1 MNIKNFAETLINEL
15 ETTDFN
21 SYQLLIEE
29 RTWQMFREF
38 LNAVAV
44 MQKWQVEYFRTKDKH
59 ALIRSK
65 ASETEVKKMIEHLKT
80 QKTDFET
87 RKQNA
92 KHE

>member
-38 LNAVAV
+38 LNAVVV
-44 MQKWQVEYFRTKDKH
+44 MQKRQTEYFKTRDTKV
-59 ALIRSK
+59 LISSK
-65 ASETEVKKMIEHLKT
+65 QSESEVSKMIEYLKK
-80 QKTDFET
+80 QKTEFET
-87 RKQNA
+87 RKKEA
-92 KHE
+92 KT

>member
-38 LNAVAV
+38 LNAVVV
-44 MQKWQVEYFRTKDKH
+44 MQKRQTEYFKTRDTKV
-59 ALIRSK
+59 LISSK
-65 ASETEVKKMIEHLKT
+65 QSESEVSKMIEYLKK

>member
-1 MNIKNFAETLINEL
+1 MNIKKFAENLISEI
-15 ETTDFN
+15 EVSDYK

-44 MQKWQVEYFRTKDKH
+44 MQKWQVEYFRTKDKQ

-65 ASETEVKKMIEHLKT
+65 ASESEVKKMIENLKA
-80 QKTDFET
+80 QKVEFEK
-87 RKQNA
+87 RKNEQ
-92 KHE
+92 

>member
-38 LNAVAV
+38 LNAVVV
-44 MQKWQVEYFRTKDKH
+44 MQKRQTEYFKTRDTKV
-59 ALIRSK
+59 LISSK
-65 ASETEVKKMIEHLKT
+65 QSESEVSKMIEYLKK

-87 RKQNA
+87 RKKEA
-92 KHE
+92 KT

>member
-38 LNAVAV
+38 LNAVVV
-44 MQKWQVEYFRTKDKH
+44 MQKRQTEYFKTRDTKV
-59 ALIRSK
+59 LISSK
-65 ASETEVKKMIEHLKT
+65 QSESEVSKMIEYLKK
-80 QKTDFET
+80 QKIDFET